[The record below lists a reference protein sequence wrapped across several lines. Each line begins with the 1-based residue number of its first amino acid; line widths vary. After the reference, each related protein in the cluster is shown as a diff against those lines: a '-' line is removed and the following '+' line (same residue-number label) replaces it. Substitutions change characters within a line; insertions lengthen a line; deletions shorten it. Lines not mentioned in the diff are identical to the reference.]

1 MRRELALIAAVLAV
15 ATPLAVRHAAAIEPL
30 GAGEFNVKAKVDL
43 KSLDRADFIALLNSR
58 RSERRRQRAR
68 LL

>member
-30 GAGEFNVKAKVDL
+30 GAGEFIVMGKVDL
-43 KSLDRADFIALLNSR
+43 NSLDRADFIALLTPAAQ
-58 RSERRRQRAR
+58 SEGGSE
-68 LL
+68 LVFY